1 MQTSHKLTNF
11 VFFFKT
17 WSRKPYAIFR
27 SMGFIIHIGV
37 LLAPCSLISYP
48 TQAQN
53 YNNDTITISADTLPE
68 VQIVSSEPAS
78 IMELTSVPVINT
90 TPETTFAQHTGEIAA
105 SLPGTSVR
113 QRGIHGIQGDI
124 SMRGSCPE
132 QVQILLNS
140 IPVNDPQTGHHN
152 LNLPLPL
159 ISISTVQKHS
169 PITGQLLGTNAF
181 SGSLNFINLI
191 SQRNTFKIHVAG
203 GQHSLFDASASAD
216 VNTGKSKHHMAICH
230 SSSNG
235 HSDNTDFNQ
244 NTAYMHNN
252 LFFTH
257 KLSADIQLGFTE
269 NAFGAQGFYSDK
281 YPTQYEK
288 TKTELLS
295 ASLNKTGKIN
305 INASMYFRQHSDR
318 FELFRESIYGFSN
331 GYYINGKDTAKYV
344 EGVYEPWNYYS
355 GHNYHKTRVSGYRLF
370 AFSRTKFG
378 KFKTGIHHSHE
389 LIMSNMLGEPRFVNE
404 HQENIRYTHQAI
416 RDHINTD
423 MSWQSP
429 EFAGFIASI
438 AGMMHY
444 TKTYGNQYYVGAR
457 LEHSFKDNIKLWAGI
472 NQNMRLPSFTD
483 LYYNGPSNIGNP
495 DLLPEKATN
504 VEAGF
509 YGKFGNVALHNQ
521 LFYQMGNN
529 IIDWVKSP
537 SDVIFT
543 TQNYTRLISTGNEF
557 SFEANVDKQTLLYPW
572 IVAIQG
578 NYTWMHK
585 HKPETDM
592 ISAYAMD
599 YLKHQAGFSMSHQVP
614 GTNFQIFWAFTFNN
628 RNGTYTKEN
637 KEFAYEPW
645 SRTDIRLSYKFN
657 KLLVYIS
664 AYNMFNN
671 KIRDFG
677 NITLPRRWI
686 KSGIRFTLT
695 E

>member
-1 MQTSHKLTNF
+1 MKTSHKLTNY
-11 VFFFKT
+11 VFYFKA

-37 LLAPCSLISYP
+37 LLASCSLISYP
-48 TQAQN
+48 IQAQN

-90 TPETTFAQHTGEIAA
+90 EPQTTSAQHTGEIAA
-105 SLPGTSVR
+105 SLPGISVR

-124 SMRGSCPE
+124 SMRGSSPE
-132 QVQILLNS
+132 QVQILLNG
-140 IPVNDPQTGHHN
+140 IPMNDPQTGHHN
-152 LNLPLPL
+152 LNLPIPL

-191 SQRNTFKIHVAG
+191 SQHNTLKIHVAG

-216 VNTGKSKHHMAICH
+216 VITGKSKHHMAIFH

-244 NTAYMHNN
+244 STAYMHNN
-252 LFFTH
+252 LYLTS
-257 KLSADIQLGFTE
+257 KLSADIQLGFTK
-269 NAFGAQGFYSDK
+269 NAFGAHGFYSDK

-295 ASLNKTGKIN
+295 ASINKTGKIN
-305 INASMYFRQHSDR
+305 INASVYFRQHSDR

-344 EGVYEPWNYYS
+344 EGIYEPWNYYS
-355 GHNYHKTRVSGYRLF
+355 GHNFHKTRVSGYRLF
-370 AFSRTKFG
+370 AFSRTEFG
-378 KFKTGIHHSHE
+378 KIKTGIHHSHE
-389 LIMSNMLGEPRFVNE
+389 LILSNMLGKPRFVDE
-404 HQENIRYTHQAI
+404 QENIRYTHQAI
-416 RDHINTD
+416 RDHINAD

-429 EFAGFIASI
+429 EFAGLIASI
-438 AGMMHY
+438 AGMMHF
-444 TKTYGNQYYVGAR
+444 TKTYGTQYYGGAR
-457 LEHSFKDNIKLWAGI
+457 LEHSLKNNINIWTGI

-495 DLLPEKATN
+495 DLLPEQATN

-521 LFYQMGNN
+521 LFYQMGKNM
-529 IIDWVKSP
+529 IDWVKDS
-537 SDVIFT
+537 SDAIFT
-543 TQNYTRLISTGNEF
+543 TRNYTQLISTGNEF
-557 SFEANVDKQTLLYPW
+557 SFEANVNKRSLIFPW
-572 IVAIQG
+572 IVAIRG
-578 NYTWMHK
+578 NYTWIHK
-585 HKPETDM
+585 HKPKTDM

-599 YLKHQAGFSMSHQVP
+599 YLKHQAAFSMSHQVP
-614 GTNFQIFWAFTFNN
+614 ETNFQIFWEFTFNS

-637 KEFAYEPW
+637 RECAYEPW
-645 SRTDIRLSYKFN
+645 SRTDIRFSYKFN
-657 KLLVYIS
+657 NLLVYIS
-664 AYNMFNN
+664 AYNLFNN

-677 NITLPRRWI
+677 NITLPGRWI

-695 E
+695 D